1 MSTCIWSGDLPRALE
16 AGEGPWGSGAIFLLD
31 AGVRSEAQETGGPHS
46 RAKPKQN
53 PATGAKMSNKN
64 VMLHVFSPNI
74 AVAHVFGNKTRPSG
88 PSRLLFFATESRGGA
103 CGLERRQDPHWVVVR
118 HLGLFSKEA
127 QWFCCF
133 QSHPNPISFL
143 FCFFN
148 TMHRNSMSRIL
159 FGRVSG

>member
-88 PSRLLFFATESRGGA
+88 PSRLLFFCHGKSRRSLRAGKKARSALGCCKTPGA
-103 CGLERRQDPHWVVVR
+103 FLKRSPMVLLLSITSQPH
-118 HLGLFSKEA
+118 
-127 QWFCCF
+127 
-133 QSHPNPISFL
+133 
-143 FCFFN
+143 
-148 TMHRNSMSRIL
+148 
-159 FGRVSG
+159 